1 MKLRNST
8 NLHVPKG
15 QTLMRQGDSVTN
27 FVLVK
32 KGRIKVFARSSSGKE
47 VVLYYIE
54 PSQTCVLTTSCIL
67 GSDYFPAEAVAITDL
82 KLEVISN
89 EEFDN
94 LLETSSE
101 FRTDLFNNFSNR
113 LRSLILKLEAISS
126 GSISQRVA
134 KLLLEKIR
142 DLESGDNGSIVSNEV
157 NLTHEEI
164 ANQIGSSREVV
175 SRTLKKMEAS
185 GELVLKRGAILVT
198 HPEKLKF
205 YD

>member
-1 MKLRNST
+1 MNLRNST
-8 NLHVPKG
+8 SLDVPKG
-15 QTLMRQGDSVTN
+15 HTLMRQGDSVTN

-32 KGRIKVFARSSSGKE
+32 EGRIKVFARSSNGKE

-67 GSDYFPAEAVAITDL
+67 GRDYFPAEAVAITDL
-82 KLEVISN
+82 KLEVLSN

-126 GSISQRVA
+126 GSISKRVA
-134 KLLLEKIR
+134 KLLLEKIH
-142 DLESGDNGSIVSNEV
+142 DLESADNDSLANNEI

-185 GELVLKRGAILVT
+185 GELVLKRGAIFVT
-198 HPEKLKF
+198 HPEKLVF